1 MQSTPTTFQG
11 LVDAIIGILN
21 SFIPVLFAGVFLFVM
36 WKVFDA
42 WVLNAD
48 NETKREEAK
57 GFVVIAIFVL
67 VLMVSVWGVVG
78 LVRQSLFGG

>member
-1 MQSTPTTFQG
+1 MQSAPTTFDG
-11 LVDAIIGILN
+11 LVNAIIGIIN
-21 SFIPVLFAGVFLFVM
+21 SVIPVLFAVVFLFVM

-42 WVLNAD
+42 WVINAD

-57 GFVVIAIFVL
+57 GFVVIAILVL

-78 LVRQSLFGG
+78 LLRQSLFG